1 MGHLSMIVFQKCVVM
16 PTIVGGYWGALLTLR
31 LISWKRKTWLFQPNN
46 KIKISV
52 QQIIFINFGKSLKN
66 APLMNIPSSPSLVPS
81 TPKVTGCHRIYA
93 RYISLSSIHS
103 VCIML
108 FILSPLI
115 RWSYIKCCALL
126 RVFLLTTNWQLSLN
140 DFASTLL
147 HHHDLNIMPFS
158 YWMKKLFFLNIQPFS
173 LTRMKLYG
181 DNTFVLRFSTLIR
194 STMHLR
200 ILRIRSDL
208 QTRKYSVSFRI

>member
-1 MGHLSMIVFQKCVVM
+1 MIVFQKCVVM

-52 QQIIFINFGKSLKN
+52 QQIIFINFGKSVKN
-66 APLMNIPSSPSLVPS
+66 APLMNIPSPSLVPS

-115 RWSYIKCCALL
+115 RWSHIKCCALL

-140 DFASTLL
+140 YFASTLL
-147 HHHDLNIMPFS
+147 HHQPHSGIFINDLNIMPFFI
-158 YWMKKLFFLNIQPFS
+158 LNEEAFLS
-173 LTRMKLYG
+173 
-181 DNTFVLRFSTLIR
+181 
-194 STMHLR
+194 
-200 ILRIRSDL
+200 
-208 QTRKYSVSFRI
+208 KYSTFFYDVKENSWWQYNCFEVFNTYQIYHAPPYIANTIRFANTQIFSQF